1 MKKYEFTGEIKTVD
15 LWSRVAT
22 LHRIRGV
29 IFMSCNN
36 CIHKNKCL
44 ERSRDYPCISYRR
57 KDDNG
62 KWQQKRTLKT
72 VSKNI

>member
-1 MKKYEFTGEIKTVD
+1 
-15 LWSRVAT
+15 
-22 LHRIRGV
+22 
-29 IFMSCNN
+29 MSCNN